1 MLILILLANT
11 SILSIGK
18 TGVIATGQTRT
29 LREFVDLVFSEFGLN
44 WPDHV
49 ISDPAL
55 YRPTDSAE
63 GHANPQKAYQQLGW
77 EATATL
83 GEVVRR
89 MVDAVNSVGH

>member
-11 SILSIGK
+11 SILSIDK

-55 YRPTDSAE
+55 YRPTDIAE
-63 GHANPQKAYQQLGW
+63 GHANPQKAFDQLGW
-77 EATATL
+77 KATATL
-83 GEVVRR
+83 EDVERR
-89 MVDAVNSVGH
+89 MVAAIKPY